1 MGLLRFT
8 EHAAPRAGR
17 LLTVDTTTRRT
28 APALFFALM
37 LAFAVCFW
45 GLQYKLSLYHFSAA
59 RTAGPVA
66 KLLSQKERPVSSKDV
81 DSVRPASQRP
91 QSSILLSTFLIAAI
105 VVGSQLVPSRW
116 TRSVTP
122 SDDSRQQCRANSF
135 CFSPRPPPAPLPA
148 N

>member
-28 APALFFALM
+28 RPALFFVLM
-37 LAFAVCFW
+37 LVFAVCFW

-81 DSVRPASQRP
+81 GSVRPASQQP
-91 QSSILLSTFLIAAI
+91 QSSTLVPTFRIAAI
-105 VVGSQLVPSRW
+105 AAGLSYWIW
-116 TRSVTP
+116 TMTA
-122 SDDSRQQCRANSF
+122 DLDCRQQRCVNSF
-135 CFSPRPPPAPLPA
+135 CFLPRPPPSAPLPG
-148 N
+148 